1 MLSNWILKSISI
13 QILLSPVFLFKI
25 NAMAEPQAH
34 AASHKAEETKVQ
46 IAEKTSYNE
55 MCCRAG
61 FFVYVLTSDLNLF
74 VSTFC

>member
-1 MLSNWILKSISI
+1 
-13 QILLSPVFLFKI
+13 
-25 NAMAEPQAH
+25 MAEPQAH